1 MKVIASPL
9 FQKKFKK
16 FRKNEQEKIE
26 SEIKKLLKDPSL
38 GEAQKQDLQ
47 GILVYKFKVKKQQL
61 LLSCKVSKEALFLIA
76 VGSHEN
82 YYRDLKNY
90 LK

>member
-1 MKVIASPL
+1 MKVIASPQ

-16 FRKNEQEKIE
+16 FRENEQKDIE
-26 SEIKKLLKDPSL
+26 SEIKKILNDTSL
-38 GEAQKQDLQ
+38 GEAKKQDLQ

-61 LLSCKVSKEALFLIA
+61 LLSYKTSDEALFLITI
-76 VGSHEN
+76 GSHEN

>member
-9 FQKKFKK
+9 FQK
-16 FRKNEQEKIE
+16 
-26 SEIKKLLKDPSL
+26 
-38 GEAQKQDLQ
+38 
-47 GILVYKFKVKKQQL
+47 KFKVKKQQL

-82 YYRDLKNY
+82 YYKDLKNY